1 MLPRDV
7 KHLAADSDGS
17 VFASDGGR
25 RIARLAAG
33 WLVDVGALPAEARI
47 SAIAGLPG
55 GGVAIAD
62 TWLNQ
67 IRRMDARGRILSVA
81 GVEQPPGLQRK
92 VARSDGPLGEARFR
106 SPGAIAA
113 NAAGEVFVAEP
124 GADHVVIRTIAGG
137 SVSSAEIAG
146 VPPAQ
151 LSGLACVD
159 GMLFSTFGVEGP
171 PAIFILNRLDSDGS
185 ADTSGSPAV
194 WRLNSIVGSRTER
207 GSADGSASIARFVA
221 PAALAATPDGC
232 AVADGARLRTLAGA
246 NRVETL
252 AGSIPG
258 YLDARG
264 NLARFGRLRAVAAV
278 PDGGFIV
285 ADPEND
291 AIRSVSTEGD
301 VGTIVGA
308 LRRERISRS
317 DVATL
322 SKCFGNALIDDDVHE
337 GWGLARLF
345 LRDHRLE
352 GETWP
357 DRTIQPTSVASAR
370 LGKELAESWSR
381 DADPDRSGVGMFC
394 LWLIGCEERAQGINE
409 VRDHRLRRAGEELD
423 RRAG

>member
-1 MLPRDV
+1 MLPSDV
-7 KHLAADSDGS
+7 THLAADSDGS

-33 WLVDVGALPAEARI
+33 WLVNVGALPAEARI

-55 GGVAIAD
+55 EGVAIAD

-67 IRRMDARGRILSVA
+67 IWRMDARGRILSVA
-81 GVEQPPGLQRK
+81 GVEQPPGLHRR
-92 VARSDGPLGEARFR
+92 VARSDGPLGEAHFR
-106 SPGAIAA
+106 SPCAIAA

-124 GADHVVIRTIAGG
+124 GADHVVIRTISGG

-159 GMLFSTFGVEGP
+159 GTLFAVFGAEGP
-171 PAIFILNRLDSDGS
+171 PAVVVLRRDASEGT
-185 ADTSGSPAV
+185 AGPAGR
-194 WRLNSIVGSRTER
+194 WSLNSIVGSRTER
-207 GSADGSASIARFVA
+207 GSADGSASMARFVA
-221 PAALAATPDGC
+221 PAAVAAAPNGC
-232 AVADGARLRTLAGA
+232 AVADGARLRKLAGA

-258 YLDARG
+258 FLDARG
-264 NLARFGRLRAVAAV
+264 NLARFGQLRAVAAL

-301 VGTIVGA
+301 VTTTIGA
-308 LRRERISRS
+308 FRSERISRS
-317 DVATL
+317 DVTTL

-337 GWGLARLF
+337 AWGLTRLF
-345 LRDHRLE
+345 LRDHRLG

-370 LGKELAESWSR
+370 LGKELAEAWSR

-394 LWLIGCEERAQGINE
+394 LWLIGCEERVQGVNE
-409 VRDHRLRRAGEELD
+409 IRDHRLRRAGEELD

>member
-1 MLPRDV
+1 MLPSDV
-7 KHLAADSDGS
+7 KHLAADSEGS

-33 WLVDVGALPAEARI
+33 WIFDVGALPADARI

-55 GGVAIAD
+55 GGVVIAD

-67 IRRMDARGRILSVA
+67 IWQMDARGRILSVA
-81 GVEQPPGLQRK
+81 GVEQLPGLHRRA
-92 VARSDGPLGEARFR
+92 ARSDGPLGEARFR
-106 SPGAIAA
+106 SPCAIAA
-113 NAAGEVFVAEP
+113 SAAGDVFVAEP
-124 GADHVVIRTIAGG
+124 CADHVVIRTIAGG

-151 LSGLACVD
+151 LAGLAFVD
-159 GMLFSTFGVEGP
+159 GTLFAVFGAEGP
-171 PAIFILNRLDSDGS
+171 PAIVVLRRDAREG
-185 ADTSGSPAV
+185 ASGPAGR
-194 WRLNSIVGSRTER
+194 WCLNSIVGSRTER
-207 GSADGSASIARFVA
+207 GSADGSASTARFVA
-221 PAALAATPDGC
+221 PAAVAATPDGC
-232 AVADGARLRTLAGA
+232 AVADGARLRTLSGA
-246 NRVETL
+246 NRVNTL

-258 YLDARG
+258 FLDARG

-278 PDGGFIV
+278 PAGGFIV

-301 VGTIVGA
+301 VNTIIGA
-308 LRRERISRS
+308 IRSERISRS
-317 DVATL
+317 NAGAL
-322 SKCFGNALIDDDVHE
+322 SKCFGNALVDDDVHE
-337 GWGLARLF
+337 AWGLARLF
-345 LRDHRLE
+345 LRDHRIG

-370 LGKELAESWSR
+370 LGKELAEAWSR

-394 LWLIGCEERAQGINE
+394 LWLIGCEERAQGVNE
-409 VRDHRLRRAGEELD
+409 IRDHRLRRAGEELD